1 MEKTMAV
8 EIQENR
14 VRIAPLIFTV
24 PACGLVVAARTRQ
37 FQHRQSTSEELHC
50 PGTRQP
56 AAGFRSEIN
65 PEQSPRELRPKTAS
79 LKSGKVEL
87 LVFLFFGF
95 VALVATACSFAE
107 LFHLLGNGVPEQTI
121 RSLLTK

>member
-56 AAGFRSEIN
+56 AAGFRREIN

-107 LFHLLGNGVPEQTI
+107 LFHLPGNGVPEQTI
-121 RSLLTK
+121 RALLTK